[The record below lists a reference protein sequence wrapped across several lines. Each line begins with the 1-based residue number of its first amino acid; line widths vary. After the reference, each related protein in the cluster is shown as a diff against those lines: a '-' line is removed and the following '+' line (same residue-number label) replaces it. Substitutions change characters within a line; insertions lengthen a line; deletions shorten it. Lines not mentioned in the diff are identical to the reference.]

1 MCIGCPGN
9 TSIFGNTSQYIK
21 LQGSDFVAIQGVN
34 TVERL
39 IGGDIRIPYKQ
50 LLKSR
55 VILKV
60 GQANYLLNH
69 LGLGD
74 NATFLAIKA
83 TYNTASVNEEDNY
96 VDYYY
101 YDDLST
107 RFSFNQLI
115 VLTGNSSNRIKQIY
129 LTNPNTK
136 YSVTLDIMVAVIDEE
151 YSFFNDTVNQSA
163 TTFTGLSY
171 TDIESYVVGESIV
184 INDING
190 RPLIYLNLSNINSVS
205 RSSTILTIDDDTFG
219 SILLVF
225 NTEFDAQQA
234 HSLLSYVL
242 SNPNIN
248 IADIDP
254 LADQIDPVIYF
265 YSNVGNTASGYTV
278 SSSITSSV
286 PTYAG
291 ATYSEFG
298 YTFSTSL
305 SLSIDGTSS
314 VISKNRIIELIIASA
329 SDNRDGILSVTSSN
343 IILTG
348 TLSTEVSS
356 ITSTGTYSMTFDFSD
371 IAQNYLDGVI
381 MYLDIIS

>member
-9 TSIFGNTSQYIK
+9 NSIFGNTSQFIK
-21 LQGSDFVAIQGVN
+21 IQGSDFVAIEGVN

-39 IGGDIRIPYKQ
+39 IGSDIRIPYKQ

-55 VILKV
+55 VILKA

-83 TYNTASVNEEDNY
+83 TYNNASVNEEDNY

-101 YDDLST
+101 YDDLSS

-115 VLTGNSSNRIKQIY
+115 VLTGNSQNRVKQLY

-136 YSVTLDIMVAVIDEE
+136 YSVTLDVMVAIIDEE

-190 RPLIYLNLSNINSVS
+190 RPLIYLNLSNINSIS

-265 YSNVGNTASGYTV
+265 YSNVGNTASGYTI
-278 SSSITSSV
+278 SSYMTASV

-291 ATYSEFG
+291 GTYSQFG

-348 TLSTEVSS
+348 TLSNEVSS